1 MSPPRL
7 PVGRSVD
14 SANRVSRL
22 TSISTLARRRSMQ
35 PFSRMTFISLRLS
48 KPFCGSESTTSSSSS
63 SYNST
68 PHAQLLL
75 LSSYYSAPTI
85 QLLLFSSYC
94 SASPALFSSYYSAT
108 PAQLLLPGSYYSAS
122 TVQLLLH
129 SCYCS
134 APHIQLLI
142 LSS

>member
-48 KPFCGSESTTSSSSS
+48 KPFCGSESTTSSSS

-129 SCYCS
+129 SSYCS